1 MKKCS
6 CYYISLTLHSA
17 LYFFAFSFGNSVF
30 SLIILHVSDVSD
42 SHTCA
47 ALLMAENK
55 AKIDITTQTCVH
67 YEPFICSLCKSKFSF
82 PFHSSVFQK

>member
-17 LYFFAFSFGNSVF
+17 LYFFALSFGNSAF
-30 SLIILHVSDVSD
+30 SLHFSDVSD

-67 YEPFICSLCKSKFSF
+67 YEPFICSF
-82 PFHSSVFQK
+82 VQV